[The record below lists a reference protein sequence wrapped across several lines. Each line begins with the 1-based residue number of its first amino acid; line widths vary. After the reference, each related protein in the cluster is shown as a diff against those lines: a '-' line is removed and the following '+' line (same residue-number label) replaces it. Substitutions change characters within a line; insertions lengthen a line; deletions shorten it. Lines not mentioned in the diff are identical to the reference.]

1 MASYPSRRD
10 ATDERKP
17 RKKGHRSAGEGSIYA
32 SPDGGWRGAMTW
44 TDPDG
49 TRHRRMVRGRTS
61 AEARDKLD
69 ELRDRLRKG
78 SLEPAKVGTVGDYM
92 ARWLERERQRLRP
105 ATWRQREQYTR
116 CYIVPAVGRR
126 PIAKLTPADVE
137 GMTAGMVARGLSPRS
152 AAHARVILRRAL
164 GDATRD
170 GLVHRNAAA
179 LARPPRVTG
188 RTIEPGRDYLDA
200 PQLRRLLAVA
210 TDHRIGALVTL
221 AATTGLR
228 QGELLGLSWNDVD
241 WNGGTLTIR
250 RSLARAWGSGRA
262 AYALAEP
269 KTKRSRRTIHV
280 ADVAIDALRREQRE
294 QEATRIAAGSAWQ
307 DRDRLIF
314 TDPLGRSLVPAEVSR
329 RFHALLEA
337 AELPSVPFHG
347 LRHST
352 ATALLAAGVPL
363 RVVSDLLGHS
373 GIAITADFY
382 AHVEPELRREAAY
395 AMDRAMA
402 GEAPP
407 SPSSQQKGRR

>member
-1 MASYPSRRD
+1 MASYSASRKR
-10 ATDERKP
+10 R
-17 RKKGHRSAGEGSIYA
+17 RSSGEGSIYE

-44 TDPDG
+44 TDADG

-78 SLEPAKVGTVGDYM
+78 SLEPARVGTVGEYL
-92 ARWLERERQRLRP
+92 AVWLERERQRLRP
-105 ATWRQREQYTR
+105 ATWRQREQYMR

-126 PIAKLTPADVE
+126 PVAKLTPADVE
-137 GMTAGMVARGLSPRS
+137 GMTAGMVARGLSPQT

-164 GDATRD
+164 GDAARD
-170 GLVHRNAAA
+170 GLVHRNAAS
-179 LARPPRVTG
+179 LARPPRVSG

-200 PQLRRLLAVA
+200 PQLRRLLAAA
-210 TDHRIGALVTL
+210 TNHRIGALVAV

-228 QGELLGLSWNDVD
+228 QGELLGLSWDDVD
-241 WNGGTLTIR
+241 WNGGKLTIR

-269 KTKRSRRTIHV
+269 KTKRSRRTIHL
-280 ADVAIDALRREQRE
+280 AGVAIDALRREQRE
-294 QEATRIAAGSAWQ
+294 QESARGGAGTAWQ
-307 DRDRLIF
+307 DRHRLIF
-314 TDPLGRSLVPAEVSR
+314 TDPLGRPLVPAEVNR

-347 LRHST
+347 LRHSA

-363 RVVSDLLGHS
+363 RVVSDVLGHS

-382 AHVEPELRREAAY
+382 AHVEPELRREAAD
-395 AMDRAMA
+395 AMDQAMA
-402 GEAPP
+402 GEVLPTLT
-407 SPSSQQKGRR
+407 SPRQAAN